1 MDPAPID
8 ETPRPADAEPTPEPA
23 AATAAPAGRRLPIGE
38 DWLATLLGLGLVA
51 LVLLGVVTKAMI
63 P

>member
-1 MDPAPID
+1 MDPASTD
-8 ETPRPADAEPTPEPA
+8 DAPRPQPA
-23 AATAAPAGRRLPIGE
+23 LPSPQSARRLPIGE
-38 DWLATLLGLGLVA
+38 DWLATIVGLALVA